1 MTVKASHQHTSR
13 IFKHTVLL
21 VAVLFLTAS
30 CGVFRNRWSP
40 AYYAGKPVSGDYR
53 PKGIVDEVY
62 YPGSVPGP
70 TMRRMIVY
78 LPGDYY
84 QNEKDYPV
92 VYLLHGARG
101 YETSWIRKGDILRL
115 TDSLLTHQ
123 LAEPFILVMPN
134 VNQYD
139 NDADFEYS
147 RYKDAFES
155 LFEVDG
161 TVESG
166 FMHDVV
172 QFVDKIFRT
181 RAEKSGRA
189 IAGLSIGGL
198 QCIHLSASH
207 PDAFDYIGVFSP
219 ITWTIFK
226 ASPYKKFFDGLDGKL
241 EVQFRNPPKGYYIYT
256 GKNDYV
262 HFAARDFH
270 KKLQKRSYPH
280 YYIETNGSHE
290 WYNWK
295 DYYISFMEAIF
306 KQ

>member
-1 MTVKASHQHTSR
+1 MKALYKHKPNF
-13 IFKHTVLL
+13 FKHTIAL
-21 VAVLFLTAS
+21 VAVVFLAAS
-30 CGVFRNRWSP
+30 CGIFRNRQSP
-40 AYYAGKPVSGDYR
+40 VYYAGKPACGNYQ
-53 PKGIVDEVY
+53 PKGVVDEVY

-78 LPGDYY
+78 LPSEYY
-84 QNEKDYPV
+84 QNDKRYPV

-101 YETSWIRKGDILRL
+101 YETSWIRKGDILQL
-115 TDSLLTHQ
+115 TDSLITHQ
-123 LAEPFILVMPN
+123 AVEPFILVMPN

-139 NDADFEYS
+139 NDADFDHS

-166 FMHDVV
+166 FMNDVV
-172 QFVDKIFRT
+172 AYVDSLFRT
-181 RAEKSGRA
+181 RPEKPGRA

-198 QCIHLSASH
+198 QCIHLSATY
-207 PDAFDYIGVFSP
+207 PDAFDYIGIFSP
-219 ITWTIFK
+219 ITWTLFK
-226 ASPYKKFFDGLDGKL
+226 ASPYKKFFDGLDAKL
-241 EVQFRNPPKGYYIYT
+241 EVQFRKPPKGYYIYT

-262 HFAARDFH
+262 HFAAQDFH
-270 KKLQKRSYPH
+270 KKLQKKSYPH
-280 YYIETNGSHE
+280 NYIETNGSHE

-295 DYYISFMEAIF
+295 DYYVFFMKEIF

>member
-1 MTVKASHQHTSR
+1 MKAAH
-13 IFKHTVLL
+13 KHIPSFCKYLVVLASL
-21 VAVLFLTAS
+21 LLFSAS
-30 CGVFRNRWSP
+30 CGVFRNRQSP
-40 AYYAGKPVSGDYR
+40 VYYAGRPASGNYQ
-53 PKGIVDEVY
+53 PKGVVDEVY

-78 LPGDYY
+78 LPDEYY
-84 QNEKDYPV
+84 QSEKDYPV

-101 YETSWIRKGDILRL
+101 YETSWIRKGDILQL
-115 TDSLLTHQ
+115 TDSLIAQHVV
-123 LAEPFILVMPN
+123 EPFILVMPN

-139 NDADFEYS
+139 NDADFENS

-172 QFVDKIFRT
+172 RYVDQLFRT

-198 QCIHLSASH
+198 QCIHLSANY
-207 PDAFDYIGVFSP
+207 PDAFDYIGIFSP

-226 ASPYKKFFDGLDGKL
+226 ASPYKTFFDGLDGKL
-241 EVQFRNPPKGYYIYT
+241 EAQFRDPPKGYYIYT

-262 HFAARDFH
+262 HFAAHDFH
-270 KKLQKRSYPH
+270 KKLQKKSYPH
-280 YYIETNGSHE
+280 YYVETNGSHE

-295 DYYISFMEAIF
+295 DYYVFFMKEIF

>member
-1 MTVKASHQHTSR
+1 MDQALHKQISHL
-13 IFKHTVLL
+13 FKRAIALAAVVLL
-21 VAVLFLTAS
+21 AAS
-30 CGVFRNRWSP
+30 CGIFRNRQSP
-40 AYYAGKPVSGDYR
+40 VYYAGKPVSGNYR
-53 PKGIVDEVY
+53 PMGVVDEVF

-78 LPGDYY
+78 LPNDYY
-84 QNEKDYPV
+84 QDEKDYPV

-101 YETSWIRKGDILRL
+101 YETSWIRKGDIFQL
-115 TDSLLTHQ
+115 TDSLIANRLV
-123 LAEPFILVMPN
+123 EPFILVMPN

-139 NDADFEYS
+139 NDADFDNS

-172 QFVDKIFRT
+172 EYVDSLFRT
-181 RAEKSGRA
+181 RKEKSGRA

-198 QCIHLSASH
+198 QCIHLSATY
-207 PDAFDYIGVFSP
+207 PDAFDYIGIFSP
-219 ITWTIFK
+219 ITWTLFK
-226 ASPYKKFFDGLDGKL
+226 ASPYKNFFDGLDGKL
-241 EVQFRNPPKGYYIYT
+241 ERQFQVPPKGYYIYT

-262 HFAARDFH
+262 HFAASDFH
-270 KKLQKRSYPH
+270 KKMQKKSYPH
-280 YYIETNGSHE
+280 HYIETNGSHE

-295 DYYISFMEAIF
+295 DYYVFFVKEIF

>member
-1 MTVKASHQHTSR
+1 MYKHSHNL
-13 IFKHTVLL
+13 FKHVLVLAML
-21 VAVLFLTAS
+21 VFFIAS
-30 CGVFRNRWSP
+30 CGVFRNRKSP
-40 AYYAGKPVSGDYR
+40 AYHAGRPTSGNYQ
-53 PKGIVDEVY
+53 PKGTVDEVY

-78 LPGDYY
+78 LPSDYY
-84 QNEKDYPV
+84 QSEKSYPV
-92 VYLLHGARG
+92 LYLLHGARG

-115 TDSLLTHQ
+115 TDSLITNH

-139 NDADFEYS
+139 NDADFEDS
-147 RYKDAFES
+147 RFKDALES

-166 FMHDVV
+166 FMRDVV
-172 QFVDKIFRT
+172 QYVDSLFRT
-181 RAEKSGRA
+181 RTEKSGRA

-198 QCIHLSASH
+198 QCIYLSANH
-207 PDAFDYIGVFSP
+207 PDAFDYIGIFSP

-226 ASPYKKFFDGLDGKL
+226 ASPYKTFFDKLDNKL
-241 EVQFRNPPKGYYIYT
+241 EQQFRETPKGYYIYT

-262 HFAARDFH
+262 HFAAQDFH
-270 KKLQKRSYPH
+270 KKLQKKSYPH
-280 YYIETNGSHE
+280 NYIETNGSHE

-295 DYYISFMEAIF
+295 DYYVFFMKEIF